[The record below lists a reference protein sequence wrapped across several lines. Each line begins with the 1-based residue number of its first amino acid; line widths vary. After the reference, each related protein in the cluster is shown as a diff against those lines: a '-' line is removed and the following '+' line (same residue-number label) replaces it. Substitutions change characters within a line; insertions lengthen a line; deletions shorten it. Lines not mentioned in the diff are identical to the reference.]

1 MFTFVYYSL
10 ASTRRRESARERQGE
25 REQVKEWKNW
35 KILEIFLSF
44 CARCNM
50 LFYSQLVALF
60 LAENFLFLFT
70 TRTACKCK
78 KILLQL
84 LLFGMMMPRKFLTY
98 SHPGINV
105 VDSPSLPS
113 KYFTCGHL
121 ELQLFCIFS
130 SSKVLYIVCEN
141 VVYPQKKYGRSLK
154 QHVSR
159 LSVLVDNWIA
169 IYQAFVII
177 N

>member
-10 ASTRRRESARERQGE
+10 ASTRRRERARERQGE
-25 REQVKEWKNW
+25 REQVKEWKYW

-84 LLFGMMMPRKFLTY
+84 LLIGMMPRKFLTY

-105 VDSPSLPS
+105 VAPSNVSLLAIWRCNS
-113 KYFTCGHL
+113 FVFLALAK
-121 ELQLFCIFS
+121 FCSLRNCCLSAEKVRKKS
-130 SSKVLYIVCEN
+130 SAKC
-141 VVYPQKKYGRSLK
+141 
-154 QHVSR
+154 
-159 LSVLVDNWIA
+159 
-169 IYQAFVII
+169 
-177 N
+177 